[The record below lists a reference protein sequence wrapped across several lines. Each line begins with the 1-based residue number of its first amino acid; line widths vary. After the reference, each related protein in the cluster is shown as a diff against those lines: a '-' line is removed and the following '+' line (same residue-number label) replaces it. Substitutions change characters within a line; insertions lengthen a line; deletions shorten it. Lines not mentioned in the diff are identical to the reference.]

1 MASAGKGTRTK
12 VAYAI
17 YGGWH
22 GSTGGSKLP
31 LYVRGNVIRNIT
43 AFHNGGDGIYMD
55 VSSTAMVV

>member
-1 MASAGKGTRTK
+1 M
-12 VAYAI
+12 AYAI